1 MSNKLLKIIVPA
13 FMLVGIFAL
22 WFMQEKKEPDIKTA
36 STHNTPFSLNA
47 ESIDLKAL
55 KSANL
60 PIIIDFG
67 ADSCIPCKEMAPVL
81 VKLNQEMQ
89 GKAIIKFVDVWKHPK
104 GAEGFPVQVI
114 PTQIIF
120 NADGTP
126 YVPKQVSD
134 IQFIKYSLDKTN
146 EHAFTAHQGGLSETQ
161 MRNILKD
168 LGVNQWMHS

>member
-1 MSNKLLKIIVPA
+1 MSKKVMKIIIPA
-13 FMLVGIFAL
+13 IMLLGIFAL
-22 WFMQEKKEPDIKTA
+22 WFAEKQNQPPAIELA
-36 STHNTPFSLNA
+36 NAHNNPFSLNA
-47 ESIDLKAL
+47 QSIDLDAL
-55 KSANL
+55 KKLNV

-81 VKLNQEMQ
+81 VKLNAEMQ
-89 GKAIIKFVDVWKHPK
+89 DKAIIKFVDVWKNPK

-114 PTQIIF
+114 PTQIIL

-134 IQFIKYSLDKTN
+134 IQFIKYSMDKTG
-146 EHAFTAHQGGLSETQ
+146 EHAFTAHQGGLSENQ

-168 LGVNQWMHS
+168 LGVQ